1 MDNEMATLVL
11 ANRRFL
17 WGLAA
22 RAFAEEPDEAFAA
35 VATGGHAVDEVT
47 LVDDEHTEPLAKA
60 YGMMTTALTVAEPGL
75 ADLRAAYTRL
85 FVGPG
90 TNRVS
95 PRILRYFPC

>member
-1 MDNEMATLVL
+1 MDNEMATLAL
-11 ANRRFL
+11 ANRQFL

-60 YGMMTTALTVAEPGL
+60 YAMIPSLVEAME
-75 ADLRAAYTRL
+75 
-85 FVGPG
+85 
-90 TNRVS
+90 
-95 PRILRYFPC
+95 